1 MSIRRLST
9 AQTGGSRPKTEA
21 PHDQNMSN
29 ASNPTN
35 SAPRPAEDMLSGS
48 ADRASLESTS
58 SLDLTPSTPDSMESL
73 LTDDLTLR
81 SLRVDGI
88 AEEDFIGARILTRS
102 MTNLSVTGNGPAQ
115 GAEQPPL
122 QRRRSTVTSTI
133 QNITRKF
140 GYWDSEFHAQRI
152 NIIVTMLTNYVFL
165 IVGFL
170 IALCIYWGAYYD
182 RSSRYK
188 NVHFGVMIAD
198 DGLVGEMTSRFFA
211 LPALKAAGDFHVWN
225 ASSIQATT
233 SKLGMSAYDFMR
245 HEVHREKYRAAY
257 FVKPNATTELALALN
272 SLNTSFNPAND
283 LLMAYYETG
292 SDYNGV
298 NNYFS
303 SMVQLVV
310 ASHASFMEQ
319 VPWAAAVLQMV
330 NSSHAETILDRA
342 PELLTSLP
350 QFRIVDGIPVIPQ
363 VIQAPLQVGLIYLCI
378 FTFFQFVF
386 SAPIHMYMS
395 SKLKG
400 LRYVAYRIT
409 AAQLAYIGLGFAY
422 VLLNTAFQV
431 SFTKAFGHLGFL
443 VIWAFAYLTMSSIGS
458 LIEMMV
464 LVCIATKPAMIGL
477 VLLLVAV
484 TNLAPTISPIVL
496 CPTFYRYGYA
506 LPVFNSY
513 QLMMVAFFDAYKGH
527 MGRNIGILV
536 AWIIITNSGMPFVM
550 GWTAKKMA
558 QKAAAAKEKTA

>member
-1 MSIRRLST
+1 
-9 AQTGGSRPKTEA
+9 
-21 PHDQNMSN
+21 MSN

-35 SAPRPAEDMLSGS
+35 SAPRPAEDMLSGP

-211 LPALKAAGDFHVWN
+211 
-225 ASSIQATT
+225 
-233 SKLGMSAYDFMR
+233 
-245 HEVHREKYRAAY
+245 Y
-257 FVKPNATTELALALN
+257 FVRPNATTELALALN

-303 SMVQLVV
+303 SMVQQVV